1 MLSEA
6 LYTPCHHK
14 SLGLYMS
21 IHQEREYL
29 LERAKRFYETA
40 CMQMDKGFFDLA
52 AFSLEQSI
60 QLHLKACL

>member
-1 MLSEA
+1 
-6 LYTPCHHK
+6 
-14 SLGLYMS
+14 MS

-29 LERAKRFYETA
+29 LYRAKRFYETA